1 MDGEGILECRECR
14 QLLFSFWPAAINNGF
29 SFACQSLPP
38 KIGATSKIGATLPIY
53 PIFIPYFSHTPHF
66 PNSAITVTRLDKKCS
81 ALAFNPALPSLSPKL
96 LLPSTLLFVNFI
108 NLILSSGLWLRSP
121 HNSRGYSS

>member
-53 PIFIPYFSHTPHF
+53 PQKLVPLYLFTLFSFRTSPIPPTSQTQQ
-66 PNSAITVTRLDKKCS
+66 
-81 ALAFNPALPSLSPKL
+81 L
-96 LLPSTLLFVNFI
+96 L
-108 NLILSSGLWLRSP
+108 
-121 HNSRGYSS
+121 